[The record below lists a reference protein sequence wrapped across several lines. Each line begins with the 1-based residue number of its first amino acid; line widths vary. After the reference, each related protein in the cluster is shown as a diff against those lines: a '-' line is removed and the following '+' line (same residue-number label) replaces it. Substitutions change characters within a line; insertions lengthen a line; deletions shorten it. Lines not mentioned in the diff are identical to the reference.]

1 MIQLFDHQLAVLSR
15 LRTGCVLNGGVGSGK
30 SLTSVAYYYLEN
42 GGGVEFLNGGLYS
55 EMKNPKDLYIITTA
69 MKRDKHEW
77 DKELSYFLLS
87 TDPEIN
93 FYSNKVVV
101 DSWNNIGKYVDV
113 RDAFFIFDE
122 QRLVGYGAWAK
133 SFLKI
138 ARRDE
143 NGKWPNEWL
152 LLTGTPGDTM
162 MDYMTLFIANGWFRN
177 KTDFITKHVVY
188 DPRSRNYPKILR
200 YSDQVTLYK
209 MRRKILVDM
218 DFKRETCSHHI
229 DIPCDYDRDAYK
241 TLTKKRWNPEKNQ
254 PIESIGELCYLWRKV
269 CNADESRQIALM
281 EIFEEHPR
289 MIVFYNFDYELD
301 ILRECFK
308 AYTYG
313 EWNGHKHDP
322 LPTGQRWAY
331 LVQYTA
337 GCEGWDCITT
347 DTTVF
352 YSPNYSYKVMTQAA
366 GRIDRA
372 ITPYTDLYY
381 YHLRTNSPI
390 DTAIKRAY
398 LNKKSF
404 NESLYLKK

>member
-30 SLTSVAYYYLEN
+30 SLTSIAYYYLEN

-55 EMKNPKDLYIITTA
+55 QMKNPKDLYIITTA

-77 DKELSYFLLS
+77 DKELAHFLLS

-122 QRLVGYGAWAK
+122 QRLVGYGTWAK

-138 ARRDE
+138 ARRDIS
-143 NGKWPNEWL
+143 GKWPNEWL

-162 MDYMTLFIANGWFRN
+162 MDYMTLFIANGWFKN

-229 DIPCDYDRDAYK
+229 DIPCEYDRDAYK
-241 TLTKKRWNPEKNQ
+241 ALTKKRWNPEKNQ

-289 MIVFYNFDYELD
+289 LIVFYNFDYELD